1 MGDFTSADGF
11 NKFRIL
17 IECETELS
25 PAYVLDI
32 VNTFISDN
40 NSTLSILKKWVLPI
54 KNN

>member
-32 VNTFISDN
+32 VNEFISVN